1 MDEELGVGGQRNALV
16 SIRVAFLDLQ
26 IRLAVDSLDGVISA
40 FQIAVFVDN
49 VLTIGILS
57 NLHGEDAILVGG
69 NLEQVIVNRVEVLV
83 AFTVGEV
90 LQVHSQIISEV
101 LRGGVVDGFLNSLNV
116 IGDIRELLDSA
127 GGGLRIIDAND
138 VSVHDSSAL
147 VLEGDPSAVDDS
159 PVGGVSSVLHADHVA
174 VSVIE
179 EGVGAVL
186 VGLGQ
191 IIAHVEVLGILD
203 VFAVNAGLGRI
214 GASGGAELVAGET
227 AVLTFSDIDSLDAL
241 IVVRLVA
248 VIIERTEGVGEQ
260 DIVVLLQTGGIIE
273 GQLSHAII
281 VRILEGCAVTGVASF
296 VHLAAVVVVVLFESL
311 EVVEVSVQ
319 LDSAVALDVVVVS
332 SGLIGDL
339 GDLAEPSLDGGD
351 GVVLVAISVLAV
363 VEDLGQS
370 ALCAVL
376 CTGSI
381 RAVAV
386 AVLPVSFVIS
396 VLVSVIVDIVVVEI
410 NGVVA
415 IAVDFIDEDLGLGV
429 GLLDAQSDKQFAS
442 GELFGE
448 GDLRSLHDL
457 NRDMILGPLGV
468 GTIESV
474 GGVFLLEVEVLVQSL
489 AGLDSAGNSQV
500 QLAAEGDNAVLLG
513 RLPVRGLSFLCVLD
527 SVSVQSVQ
535 KDLSSLFTGQ
545 VLLGLPAVSQIV
557 DQADLLSKSQNVD
570 CPGSA
575 NKAFLLLIVAQGD
588 QSHLQE
594 LGAGDVGGGSI
605 GGGVHA
611 GDDACAIAVANIG
624 LAPTTLFIGKGVDGG
639 VVGADV
645 CILVVKDGDDL
656 SSLFTSDGCSGLEVP
671 VGIALHCFDEIKD
684 LDRFGVIRV
693 DLVGVLVLS
702 RRAGHGCQTQ
712 QGCQNQNQRKNLF
725 EVLH

>member
-1 MDEELGVGGQRNALV
+1 M
-16 SIRVAFLDLQ
+16 
-26 IRLAVDSLDGVISA
+26 
-40 FQIAVFVDN
+40 
-49 VLTIGILS
+49 
-57 NLHGEDAILVGG
+57 
-69 NLEQVIVNRVEVLV
+69 
-83 AFTVGEV
+83 
-90 LQVHSQIISEV
+90 
-101 LRGGVVDGFLNSLNV
+101 
-116 IGDIRELLDSA
+116 
-127 GGGLRIIDAND
+127 
-138 VSVHDSSAL
+138 
-147 VLEGDPSAVDDS
+147 
-159 PVGGVSSVLHADHVA
+159 
-174 VSVIE
+174 
-179 EGVGAVL
+179 
-186 VGLGQ
+186 
-191 IIAHVEVLGILD
+191 
-203 VFAVNAGLGRI
+203 
-214 GASGGAELVAGET
+214 
-227 AVLTFSDIDSLDAL
+227 
-241 IVVRLVA
+241 
-248 VIIERTEGVGEQ
+248 
-260 DIVVLLQTGGIIE
+260 
-273 GQLSHAII
+273 
-281 VRILEGCAVTGVASF
+281 TGVASF
-296 VHLAAVVVVVLFESL
+296 VHLAAVIVVVLFELL
-311 EVVEVSVQ
+311 EVVKVSVQ
-319 LDSAVALDVVVVS
+319 LDSAVALDVVVAS

-376 CTGSI
+376 CTLSL

-386 AVLPVSFVIS
+386 AMLPESFAVSVR
-396 VLVSVIVDIVVVEI
+396 VSVIVDIVVVEI
-410 NGVVA
+410 SVVVA

-545 VLLGLPAVSQIV
+545 VMLGLPAVSQIV
-557 DQADLLSKSQNVD
+557 DQADLLGKRQNVD

-671 VGIALHCFDEIKD
+671 IGIALHGFDEIKD

-712 QGCQNQNQRKNLF
+712 QGSQNQNQRKNLF